1 MECDV
6 LNNSAACLSGYSV
19 EARDEDICRREHKT
33 FFLSIAGVLAAVL
46 NAHAENELSARE
58 I

>member
-1 MECDV
+1 MKIF
-6 LNNSAACLSGYSV
+6 A
-19 EARDEDICRREHKT
+19 DENIKR

-58 I
+58 F